1 MRWREQQQHLPSR
14 IVVRKFMNEVRGVP
28 SIDSVLLN
36 VDDRYVP
43 GCKGFVPVGYMTIF
57 QGA

>member
-1 MRWREQQQHLPSR
+1 
-14 IVVRKFMNEVRGVP
+14 MNELRGVP
-28 SIDSVLLN
+28 SIESVLLN